1 MEAIWNWIV
10 ANPIATFV
18 TLVIVIALVVYIYLN
33 KKDLLFKVALYA
45 VAKAEDT
52 WGSDTGRI
60 KFAEVYTYIK
70 KEFPLLTLFFT
81 EAQLTVVIED
91 ALVELK
97 KILASKVAKEEK
109 AQVEIQEETTPEE

>member
-1 MEAIWNWIV
+1 MEAILNWV
-10 ANPIATFV
+10 VNNPITTFV
-18 TLVIVIALVVYIYLN
+18 SLVIVVALLVYIYLN
-33 KKDLLFKVALYA
+33 KKDLLFKAALYA

-70 KEFPLLTLFFT
+70 KEFPLLTLFFS
-81 EAQLTVVIED
+81 EAQLTLIIED
-91 ALVELK
+91 ALDELK

-109 AQVEIQEETTPEE
+109 AQLEANNEVAPE

>member
-1 MEAIWNWIV
+1 MEAIWNWVV

-18 TLVIVIALVVYIYLN
+18 SLVIVIALVVYVYLN
-33 KKDLLFKVALYA
+33 KKDLLYKAALYA

-81 EAQLTVVIED
+81 EAQLTIIIED

-97 KILASKVAKEEK
+97 KILASKIAKEEK
-109 AQVEIQEETTPEE
+109 TQVETQEETTPEE